1 MSGMGTFVLVGV
13 CVWGG
18 GGGRGG
24 GGMCM
29 CVWQGVAGGV
39 TITALN
45 TYNDLY
51 GKCPK
56 ISNTLFHTFWS
67 ILYSLSYLYFLV

>member
-1 MSGMGTFVLVGV
+1 MSGMGTFVLVCV
-13 CVWGG
+13 CGG
-18 GGGRGG
+18 GGGGC
-24 GGMCM
+24 MCM
-29 CVWQGVAGGV
+29 CVCKGGRV

-56 ISNTLFHTFWS
+56 ISNTLFHTLWS
-67 ILYSLSYLYFLV
+67 VLYALSYLYFLV